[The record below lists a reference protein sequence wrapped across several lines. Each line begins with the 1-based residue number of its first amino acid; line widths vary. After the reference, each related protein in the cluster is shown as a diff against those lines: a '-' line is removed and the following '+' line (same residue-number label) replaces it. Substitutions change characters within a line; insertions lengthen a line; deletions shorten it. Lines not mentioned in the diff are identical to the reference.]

1 MTKDRDMNNVEVE
14 KDNNS
19 NKHEHDYYYIKD
31 VVIAYMDTESAI
43 FSCKKANLADS
54 ILASLKS
61 VMANIYS
68 IISSDDNSFVLAHMI
83 YNTDMYFHD
92 ISKYVDI
99 YISGD
104 TVDKASPDFVKKIL
118 NVLKEY
124 EIKDF
129 AIDLSSF
136 GEYLGKFLN
145 AGYVVDRV
153 SATND
158 RVLFLKKKDN

>member
-1 MTKDRDMNNVEVE
+1 MTRDVEVE
-14 KDNNS
+14 KE
-19 NKHEHDYYYIKD
+19 NKYKHNYYYIKD

-43 FSCKKANLADS
+43 FSCKKANLDNR
-54 ILASLKS
+54 IMKSLKS
-61 VMANIYS
+61 VKANIYS
-68 IISSDDNSFVLAHMI
+68 IISSDDSSFVLAQLI

-104 TVDKASPDFVKKIL
+104 TVDKANPNFDNKIL
-118 NVLKEY
+118 NALKEY
-124 EIKDF
+124 DVKDF

-153 SATND
+153 STTND
-158 RVLFLKKKDN
+158 KVLFLKKKDEYNSKE